1 MDKKEFLK
9 IIKQRRVV
17 RKFDRNKGVPKD
29 ALDRMLEA
37 AIWAPLSIYHPQEWK
52 FIVLEGQ
59 KRDNAVEIITQDHTI
74 LKYIRF
80 MYEQT
85 SIGHGEKW
93 KNMAEYFGH
102 SLGDAPVLIVC
113 LVRFDPHIHQ
123 FGHNLGAAWCAS
135 ENLMLQAETEGLN
148 TGIISMASPRI
159 QHELIDLL
167 EFNSD
172 EWAVAYII
180 NVGYG
185 LKIPQPVERE
195 KEGVII
201 FQN

>member
-1 MDKKEFLK
+1 MDKNVFLK

-17 RKFDRNKGVPKD
+17 RKFDKNKEVSKD
-29 ALDRMLEA
+29 ALKRMVEA

-59 KRDNAVEIITQDHTI
+59 KRDDALEIISQDHTI
-74 LKYIRF
+74 LKYIRY

-85 SIGHGEKW
+85 TIGHGDKW
-93 KNMAEYFGH
+93 KSMAEYFGH
-102 SLGDAPVLIVC
+102 TLGDAPALIVC
-113 LVRFDPHIHQ
+113 LVKFDPHIHQ
-123 FGHNLGAAWCAS
+123 LGHNLGAAWCAA
-135 ENLMLQAETEGLN
+135 ENLMLQAEAEGLN
-148 TGIISMASPRI
+148 TGIISMALPRV
-159 QHELIDLL
+159 QHELVDSL

-185 LKIPQPVERE
+185 LTIPSPTNRK
-195 KEGVII
+195 KEGVIY
-201 FQN
+201 FKN